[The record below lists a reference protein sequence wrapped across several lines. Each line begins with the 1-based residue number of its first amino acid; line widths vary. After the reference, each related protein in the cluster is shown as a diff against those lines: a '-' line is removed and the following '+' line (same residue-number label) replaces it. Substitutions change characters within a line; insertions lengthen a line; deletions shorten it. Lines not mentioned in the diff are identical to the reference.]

1 MSGIILQNKYK
12 LISLI
17 TTTKT
22 SKLYLGVNMMTN
34 TKVCIKKYLKN
45 CSTYFK
51 LNNTINSIKLL
62 DSEYVIKFY
71 DFLENYPTFYYLIV
85 EYLDMTLLD
94 YIKSK
99 NGLSLEYI
107 RKILHQLNLFFENK
121 ISIIK
126 NPLRLYKIFI
136 KFKEDDN
143 NDFNLKINDMRL
155 VNNNEKLD
163 KIIQHEFCLSP
174 EIIKGEKYTEKS
186 NIWSIG
192 VLLYTMINNE
202 IPFKV
207 RSEIFTGKLKKNIK
221 NTELKNL
228 VQNCL
233 NVNLEKRYNFIEYF
247 HDNFFNKINN
257 FINNADLNISQ
268 VKKDYPKI
276 STEKSLETILY
287 ETLTEKYYGEVIIK
301 TKIKTGRGILLN
313 KEYCYI
319 YKGMFENNKFNGKG
333 VKIDIDDTK
342 YEGDFKYNKYNGK
355 GIIIYK
361 TGAKYIGEF
370 FNDLKDG
377 KGIFYFQ
384 NGDTYEGEFKEN
396 KINGKGIYKNKKNI
410 FEGNWKIKKGIVLGK
425 GKINYVGS
433 KEYYEGEF
441 CLKFGPHGNGRMY
454 KENGDIVEGR
464 WLRGEESKNMKY
476 FDKEKGEWN
485 IVEYEDE
492 ESEEED
498 ENYENNVNDT
508 IMSIL
513 K

>member
-1 MSGIILQNKYK
+1 
-12 LISLI
+12 
-17 TTTKT
+17 
-22 SKLYLGVNMMTN
+22 MMTN

-51 LNNTINSIKLL
+51 LNNIINSIKSL
-62 DSEYVIKFY
+62 DSEYVVKFY

-107 RKILHQLNLFFENK
+107 RKILYQLNLFFENK
-121 ISIIK
+121 IKIIK

-136 KFKEDDN
+136 KFKEDN
-143 NDFNLKINDMRL
+143 SDFNLKINDMRL
-155 VNNNEKLD
+155 VNNHEKLD
-163 KIIQHEFCLSP
+163 NIIQHEFCLSP

-202 IPFKV
+202 IPFKL

-257 FINNADLNISQ
+257 FINNTDLNISQ
-268 VKKDYPKI
+268 VKKEFSKI
-276 STEKSLETILY
+276 TTEKPLEIILY

-342 YEGDFKYNKYNGK
+342 YEGDFKHNKYNGK
-355 GIIIYK
+355 GTIIYK

-425 GKINYVGS
+425 GKINYIGS

-464 WLRGEESKNMKY
+464 WVRGEESKNMKY

>member
-1 MSGIILQNKYK
+1 
-12 LISLI
+12 
-17 TTTKT
+17 
-22 SKLYLGVNMMTN
+22 MMTN

-51 LNNTINSIKLL
+51 LNNIINSIKSL
-62 DSEYVIKFY
+62 DSEYVVKFY

-107 RKILHQLNLFFENK
+107 RKILYQLNLFFENK
-121 ISIIK
+121 IKIIK

-136 KFKEDDN
+136 KFKEDN
-143 NDFNLKINDMRL
+143 SDFNLKINDMRL
-155 VNNNEKLD
+155 VNNHEKLD
-163 KIIQHEFCLSP
+163 NIIQHEFCLSP

-202 IPFKV
+202 IPFKL

-257 FINNADLNISQ
+257 FINNTDLNISQ
-268 VKKDYPKI
+268 VKKEFSKI
-276 STEKSLETILY
+276 TTEKPLEIILY

-342 YEGDFKYNKYNGK
+342 YEGDFKHNKYNGK

-425 GKINYVGS
+425 GKINYIGS

-464 WLRGEESKNMKY
+464 WVRGEESKNMKY

>member
-1 MSGIILQNKYK
+1 
-12 LISLI
+12 
-17 TTTKT
+17 
-22 SKLYLGVNMMTN
+22 MMTN

-51 LNNTINSIKLL
+51 LNNIINSIKSL
-62 DSEYVIKFY
+62 DSEYVVKFY

-107 RKILHQLNLFFENK
+107 RKILYQLNLFFENK
-121 ISIIK
+121 IKIIK

-136 KFKEDDN
+136 KFKEDN
-143 NDFNLKINDMRL
+143 SDFNLKINDMRL
-155 VNNNEKLD
+155 VNNQEKLD
-163 KIIQHEFCLSP
+163 NIIQHEFCLSP

-202 IPFKV
+202 IPFKL

-257 FINNADLNISQ
+257 FINNTDLNISQ
-268 VKKDYPKI
+268 VKKEFSKI
-276 STEKSLETILY
+276 TTEKPLEIILY

-342 YEGDFKYNKYNGK
+342 YEGDFKHNKYNGK
-355 GIIIYK
+355 GTIIYK

-425 GKINYVGS
+425 GKINYIGS

-464 WLRGEESKNMKY
+464 WVRGEESKNMKY

>member
-17 TTTKT
+17 STTKT
-22 SKLYLGVNMMTN
+22 SKFYLGVDMMKN

-51 LNNTINSIKLL
+51 LNNIINSIKSL
-62 DSEYVIKFY
+62 DSEYVVKFY

-107 RKILHQLNLFFENK
+107 RKILYQLNLFFENK
-121 ISIIK
+121 IKIIK

-136 KFKEDDN
+136 KFKEDN
-143 NDFNLKINDMRL
+143 SDFNLKINDMRL
-155 VNNNEKLD
+155 VNNHEKLD
-163 KIIQHEFCLSP
+163 NIIQHEFCLSP

-202 IPFKV
+202 IPFKL

-257 FINNADLNISQ
+257 FINNTDLNISQ
-268 VKKDYPKI
+268 VKKEFSKI
-276 STEKSLETILY
+276 TTEKPLEIIFY

-342 YEGDFKYNKYNGK
+342 YEGDFKHNKYNGK
-355 GIIIYK
+355 GTIIYK

-425 GKINYVGS
+425 GKINYIGS

-464 WLRGEESKNMKY
+464 WVRGEESKNMKY

>member
-1 MSGIILQNKYK
+1 
-12 LISLI
+12 
-17 TTTKT
+17 
-22 SKLYLGVNMMTN
+22 MMTN

-51 LNNTINSIKLL
+51 INNTINSIKSL
-62 DSEYVIKFY
+62 DSEYVVKFY

-107 RKILHQLNLFFENK
+107 RKILYQLNLFFNNK
-121 ISIIK
+121 IKILH

-136 KFKEDDN
+136 KFTED

-155 VNNNEKLD
+155 THNSEKLD

-174 EIIKGEKYTEKS
+174 EIIRGEKYTEKS

-192 VLLYTMINNE
+192 VLIYTMINNE
-202 IPFKV
+202 IPFKL
-207 RSEIFTGKLKKNIK
+207 RSEVLTGKLKKNIK
-221 NTELKNL
+221 NTELNNL
-228 VQNCL
+228 VKNCL
-233 NVNLEKRYNFIEYF
+233 NINLEQRYNFFQYF
-247 HDNFFNKINN
+247 HDNFFIKINN
-257 FINNADLNISQ
+257 FINADLNFSQ
-268 VKKDYPKI
+268 VKKEFPKL
-276 STEKSLETILY
+276 TTVQPLETILY

-313 KEYCYI
+313 KEFCYI

-333 VKIDIDDTK
+333 IKIDIDNTK
-342 YEGDFKYNKYNGK
+342 YEGDFKHNKYNGK
-355 GIIIYK
+355 GTFIYN
-361 TGAKYIGEF
+361 TGAKYIGDF
-370 FNDLKDG
+370 FNGLKDG

-384 NGDTYEGEFKEN
+384 NGDTYEGEFREN

-410 FEGNWKIKKGIVLGK
+410 FEGNWKIKKGIALGK
-425 GKINYVGS
+425 GKINYIGS

-441 CLKFGPHGNGRMY
+441 CLKYGPHGNGRMY
-454 KENGDIVEGR
+454 KENGDIIEGR
-464 WLRGEESKNMKY
+464 WLRGEESKSMKY

-485 IVEYEDE
+485 IVEYE
-492 ESEEED
+492 EEEN
-498 ENYENNVNDT
+498 EEEEEEKYEDNVNET
-508 IMSIL
+508 IVSIL

>member
-17 TTTKT
+17 STTKT
-22 SKLYLGVNMMTN
+22 SKFYLGVDMMTN

-51 LNNTINSIKLL
+51 LNNIINSIKSL
-62 DSEYVIKFY
+62 DSEYVVKFY

-107 RKILHQLNLFFENK
+107 RKILYQLNLFFENK
-121 ISIIK
+121 IKIIK

-136 KFKEDDN
+136 KFKEDN
-143 NDFNLKINDMRL
+143 SDFNLKINDMRL
-155 VNNNEKLD
+155 VNNHEKLD
-163 KIIQHEFCLSP
+163 NIIQHEFCLSP

-202 IPFKV
+202 IPFKL

-257 FINNADLNISQ
+257 FINNTDLNISQ
-268 VKKDYPKI
+268 VKKEFSKI
-276 STEKSLETILY
+276 TTEKPLEIILY

-342 YEGDFKYNKYNGK
+342 YEGDFKHNKYNGK
-355 GIIIYK
+355 GTIIYK

-396 KINGKGIYKNKKNI
+396 KINGIGIYKNKKNI

-425 GKINYVGS
+425 GKINYIGS

-464 WLRGEESKNMKY
+464 WVRGEESKNMKY